1 MINESISCKEKL
13 HVVFNTNE
21 RNFPIVNLA
30 LKYFCHHNSP
40 DGFNVSVIANKLPKT
55 DLLYTDRVNYISGDI
70 GFCPS
75 GTHFGTTITKALNQ
89 IKEEFIFFF
98 CDDYIL
104 TKHIDL
110 KKLNVL
116 LSMIEKEQI
125 DYFSFAS
132 SDPERFNFK
141 KYDVKDVYDIE
152 KDKFYIIPPDFRHAY
167 SVQPCIWKKSSLQEL
182 LKHNPNL
189 TLHAMDNSS
198 IADKSGYYRKLKDD
212 VLSTFLPSRIG
223 LSCPSRI
230 DISWIG
236 LHLLVFRVK
245 LILFLLKELLRIYKY
260 GFGLTAHLQEETP
273 FVSRFVKPIKS
284 IESKSLFSDFNSDL
298 PVTKHPLFCGLI
310 LEIQSKILKGSSFEV
325 KFSVGYPTGN
335 APE

>member
-110 KKLNVL
+110 KKLNIL

-141 KYDVKDVYDIE
+141 KYEVKDVYDIE

-198 IADKSGYYRKLKDD
+198 IADKSGYYRQLKDD
-212 VLSTFLPSRIG
+212 VLRYNPWPNPEHEYNFKMLSTSFKIFDLCCPPENFIIEYREVIRHGAFHIKENGFDSVDKYHGQEFVTNLIREEKLELKPEYAKYLP
-223 LSCPSRI
+223 
-230 DISWIG
+230 
-236 LHLLVFRVK
+236 K
-245 LILFLLKELLRIYKY
+245 
-260 GFGLTAHLQEETP
+260 
-273 FVSRFVKPIKS
+273 
-284 IESKSLFSDFNSDL
+284 
-298 PVTKHPLFCGLI
+298 
-310 LEIQSKILKGSSFEV
+310 KI
-325 KFSVGYPTGN
+325 
-335 APE
+335 